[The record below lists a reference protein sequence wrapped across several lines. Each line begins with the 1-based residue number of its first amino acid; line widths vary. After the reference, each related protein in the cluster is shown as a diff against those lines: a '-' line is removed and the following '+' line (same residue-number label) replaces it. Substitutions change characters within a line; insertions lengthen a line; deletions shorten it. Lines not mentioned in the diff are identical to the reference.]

1 MAYSSKY
8 TLPSFLDARI
18 LGRAQAALNHL
29 KVDGTRVRY
38 VGPGDDDSQAAT
50 IRTNAPA
57 PPDCPLYYFEVEIV
71 SSGQKGYIGIGFQTE
86 DVLLSRLPGW
96 DPHSYGYHGDDGN
109 AFQGSG
115 AGRSFGPTYGT
126 GDVMGVLLNRAER
139 TISFFKNGQS
149 LGVAFR
155 NVTEDRLFP
164 CVGLRTK
171 DEEVR
176 LNLGGDKHSAAGA
189 KAGASRAPFVADFQ
203 AMQDSFRARVLSDI
217 NSTPLPLQSSSATP
231 LLPQLL
237 YDHLMHHRYWRTAAA
252 IKQDLLQPSAS
263 SKGQTTSCKG
273 SVATA
278 QQQLDADM
286 AEVLTPVEGSQGRA
300 DHHQQQHQSPSSKK
314 AASRHGQE
322 SRVGKAGKDGLLPST
337 SGPLPSTV
345 QRLLDLGVPQDIAA
359 RQATYELVQSGQVEE
374 ARATLDACY
383 GPELLQGQP
392 SLDSR
397 CAQRHSPRPLCI
409 SHLYWFCSSIN
420 DGNDGPSWFT
430 LVHL

>member
-8 TLPSFLDARI
+8 TLPSYLDARI

-71 SSGQKGYIGIGFQTE
+71 SSGHKGYIGIGFQTE

-126 GDVMGVLLNRAER
+126 GDIMGALLNRAER

-155 NVTEDRLFP
+155 GVTEDRLFP

-176 LNLGGDKHSAAGA
+176 LNLGGTKHSAAGA
-189 KAGASRAPFVADFQ
+189 KGAASKAPFVADFQ
-203 AMQDSFRARVLSDI
+203 AMQDSFRAKVLSDI
-217 NSTPLPLQSSSATP
+217 NATPLPLQSSSATP

-263 SKGQTTSCKG
+263 SNGKPASCQGPAAAALQQT
-273 SVATA
+273 
-278 QQQLDADM
+278 DADM
-286 AEVLTPVEGSQGRA
+286 AEGVPLPTEGSQGRPGKLSA
-300 DHHQQQHQSPSSKK
+300 DEQELLGDALSLLAYDNPESAPAGHLLGQAQRDALAEAVNCAILAHRGAPPTSPLERLSRQTF
-314 AASRHGQE
+314 AAIQALRERNH
-322 SRVGKAGKDGLLPST
+322 
-337 SGPLPSTV
+337 
-345 QRLLDLGVPQDIAA
+345 PQA
-359 RQATYELVQSGQVEE
+359 LM
-374 ARATLDACY
+374 LDAQAMVF
-383 GPELLQGQP
+383 GL
-392 SLDSR
+392 
-397 CAQRHSPRPLCI
+397 
-409 SHLYWFCSSIN
+409 
-420 DGNDGPSWFT
+420 
-430 LVHL
+430 